1 MRNIADG
8 TIDLEKAK
16 KKKKKKFRS
25 KLSET
30 TRRKWRHKSEEKKKL
45 KIILKSFTKQEKR
58 LADSLMIMRQ
68 LYLRLNKK

>member
-1 MRNIADG
+1 MPYKKHSRWHYRSR
-8 TIDLEKAK
+8 KSK

-30 TRRKWRHKSEEKKKL
+30 TRRKWRHKSEEK